1 MVRLENIQDLN
12 ELVSTYEAMSQ
23 SGTVAFAEET
33 VILRLA
39 NYYRQTKNS
48 EAALSIIGDGLE
60 QYASAAD
67 LYAFK
72 ASLFAEIQQDELAL
86 HYLKIA
92 LILEP
97 YSPTLLLLKAELLIR
112 AESNEEAQEVI
123 LLLKTCAKGR
133 DLELTY
139 LLEAK
144 LYENIDDYDEMFDSL
159 EEVLRRNPSNI
170 DALHHIWIAAELSGR
185 YEDSI
190 ELHDWLTDED
200 PYSYLAWLNLGHA
213 RLCLE
218 EYEDAIEAYEFAL
231 VINENCELS
240 YRECATVYL
249 QLHNYKKALE
259 MYQEYLEH
267 FKADSDIYAK
277 MGFCQQKQGEHTQ
290 AMIWYRKALHLDKN
304 NDEVLFRIG
313 ECLALQ
319 GNLESAAVT
328 IQKAIDIDD
337 SIEEYFYALGQILSI
352 LGEKQKASD
361 AFCRANE
368 IAPENT
374 KFWIGHSKFYREH
387 ANLDMALEII
397 NEAEM
402 NVMGTD
408 LLYSRVICLF
418 EMGNRKEALSYLH
431 EALVEDFCMH
441 EMLFQELPYL
451 EHDREVQSLIYYCQ
465 SEE

>member
-1 MVRLENIQDLN
+1 MARLENIQDLN

-23 SGTVAFAEET
+23 SETVAFAEET
-33 VILRLA
+33 VILRIA
-39 NYYRQTKNS
+39 NYYRQTKKS
-48 EAALSIIGDGLE
+48 EAALSVIGEGLE
-60 QYASAAD
+60 QYSSTAD

-86 HYLKIA
+86 HYLQIA

-97 YSPTLLLLKAELLIR
+97 FLPALLLLKAELLIK
-112 AESNEEAQEVI
+112 AERNDEAQEVI
-123 LLLKTCAKGR
+123 LLLKTHAKGR
-133 DLELTY
+133 ELELTF

-144 LYENIDDYDEMFDSL
+144 LYENIDDYDEMFDAL
-159 EEVLRRNPSNI
+159 DQVLRRNPRNME
-170 DALHHIWIAAELSGR
+170 ALHHIWIAAELSGR

-190 ELHDWLTDED
+190 DLHEWIIDED

-213 RLCLE
+213 QLCLE
-218 EYEDAIEAYEFAL
+218 EYEAAIEAYEFAL

-249 QLHNYKKALE
+249 QLQNYRKALE
-259 MYQEYLEH
+259 MYQEYLQH

-277 MGFCQQKQGEHTQ
+277 MGFCQQRLGEHTS
-290 AMIWYRKALHLDKN
+290 AMLWYRKALQLDKN
-304 NDEVLFRIG
+304 NDEVLFRMG

-319 GNLESAAVT
+319 GNLESAAIT
-328 IQKAIDIDD
+328 IQRAIDIDNA
-337 SIEEYFYALGQILSI
+337 IEEYFYALGQILSI
-352 LGEKQKASD
+352 LGECEKAST

-374 KFWIGHSKFYREH
+374 KFWIGHAKFYREL
-387 ANLDMALEII
+387 ANHDMALEII
-397 NEAEM
+397 NEAEL
-402 NVMGTD
+402 NVMGAD

-431 EALVEDFCMH
+431 EALVEDFRMH

-465 SEE
+465 QE

>member
-1 MVRLENIQDLN
+1 MARLENIQDLN
-12 ELVSTYEAMSQ
+12 ELVSTYETMSQ

-33 VILRLA
+33 VVLRVA
-39 NYYRQTKNS
+39 NFYRQTKNS
-48 EAALSIIGDGLE
+48 EAALSVIGEGLE
-60 QYASAAD
+60 QYSSTAD

-86 HYLKIA
+86 HYLQIA

-97 YSPTLLLLKAELLIR
+97 FSPTLLLLKAELLIR
-112 AESNEEAQEVI
+112 TELNEEAEEVI
-123 LLLKTCAKGR
+123 LLLKSHAKGR
-133 DLELTY
+133 NLEMTY

-144 LYENIDDYDEMFDSL
+144 LYENIDNYDEMFDAL
-159 EEVLRRNPSNI
+159 EEVLRRNPSNH
-170 DALHHIWIAAELSGR
+170 DALHQIWIAAELSGR
-185 YEDSI
+185 YEDSV
-190 ELHDWLTDED
+190 ELHQWITDED

-218 EYEDAIEAYEFAL
+218 EYEEAIEAYEFAL

-249 QLHNYKKALE
+249 QLQDYRKAYD
-259 MYQEYLEH
+259 MYQEYLQH
-267 FKADSDIYAK
+267 FEADSDIFAK
-277 MGFCQQKQGEHTQ
+277 MGFCQQRQGEHTS
-290 AMIWYRKALHLDKN
+290 AMLWYRKALQLDKN
-304 NDEVLFRIG
+304 NDEVLFRMG

-319 GNLESAAVT
+319 GNLESAAIT

-337 SIEEYFYALGQILSI
+337 TIEEYFYAMGQILSI
-352 LGEKQKASD
+352 LGEREKASD

-374 KFWIGHSKFYREH
+374 KFWIGHAKFYRELLNH
-387 ANLDMALEII
+387 DMALEII

-402 NVMGTD
+402 NVLGAD

-418 EMGNRKEALSYLH
+418 EMGKRNEALSYLH

-441 EMLFQELPYL
+441 EILFQELPYL
-451 EHDREVQSLIYYCQ
+451 EHDREVQSLIHYCQ
-465 SEE
+465 SE

>member
-1 MVRLENIQDLN
+1 MARLENIQDLN

-23 SGTVAFAEET
+23 SGTVVFAEET
-33 VILRLA
+33 VILRIA
-39 NYYRQTKNS
+39 NYYRQAKNS
-48 EAALSIIGDGLE
+48 EAALGIIGEALE
-60 QYASAAD
+60 QYPSKAD

-86 HYLKIA
+86 HYLQIA
-92 LILEP
+92 LIIEP
-97 YSPTLLLLKAELLIR
+97 LSPTLLLLKAELLIR
-112 AESNEEAQEVI
+112 AESNDEAQEVI
-123 LLLKTCAKGR
+123 LLLKSYAKGR
-133 DLELTY
+133 DLELTF

-144 LYENIDDYDEMFDSL
+144 LYENIDDYDEMFDAL
-159 EEVLRRNPSNI
+159 EEVLRRNPNNS

-185 YEDSI
+185 YEDSV
-190 ELHDWLTDED
+190 ELHDWITNEE

-218 EYEDAIEAYEFAL
+218 EYEEAIEAYEFAL
-231 VINENCELS
+231 VINEDCELS

-249 QLHNYKKALE
+249 QIQEYRKAYD
-259 MYQEYLEH
+259 MYQEYLAH
-267 FKADSDIYAK
+267 FKADSDIFAK
-277 MGFCQQKQGEHTQ
+277 MGFCQQRLGEHTS
-290 AMIWYRKALHLDKN
+290 AMLWYRKALHLDKN
-304 NDEVLFRIG
+304 NDEVLFRMG

-328 IQKAIDIDD
+328 IQRAIDIDD

-352 LGEKQKASD
+352 LGEREKAST

-374 KFWIGHSKFYREH
+374 KFWIGHAKFYRELLNH
-387 ANLDMALEII
+387 DMALEII
-397 NEAEM
+397 NEAEL
-402 NVMGTD
+402 NVMGAD

-418 EMGNRKEALSYLH
+418 EMGKRKEALSYLH

-441 EMLFQELPYL
+441 EMLFQELPHL
-451 EHDREVQSLIYYCQ
+451 EHDREVQSLIHYCQ
-465 SEE
+465 NE